1 MKPVELN
8 RRTFL
13 VAVGAIVPGCMSGN
27 NESNETGTFSVS
39 SLTFEDGEEIPAKY
53 TCDGENDSP
62 PLRIEGVPS
71 EAETLAL
78 VVDDPDAPGT
88 TYVHWLLWNLPADT
102 EQIPQ
107 GVAHGPAVS
116 QLGGAEQGTNDNGDV
131 GYFGPCP
138 PEGDGPHTYRFTLYA
153 VDTEL
158 ELEAGAERDEL
169 DAALDGST
177 VGTARLTGT
186 YSR

>member
-1 MKPVELN
+1 METRTT

-13 VAVGAIVPGCMSGN
+13 VAAGAIASGCMSG
-27 NESNETGTFSVS
+27 ETGSSKNGEFSIS
-39 SLTFEDGEEIPAKY
+39 SLAFEDGEEIPAEY
-53 TCDGENDSP
+53 TCDGANDSP

-102 EQIPQ
+102 EQVPQ
-107 GVAHGPAVS
+107 GVSHGPAIS
-116 QLGGAEQGTNDNGDV
+116 ELGGAEQGTNDNGDV

-138 PEGDGPHTYRFTLYA
+138 PEDDGPHTYRFTLYA
-153 VDTEL
+153 VEAEL
-158 ELEAGAERDEL
+158 ELEPGTGRDEL
-169 DAALDGST
+169 DSAIEGRT
-177 VGTARLTGT
+177 VAEARLTGT
-186 YSR
+186 YER